1 MKASDNPQNTTQ
13 LASWQKEF
21 IDFAIAKGVLRFG
34 QFTLKSGRQS
44 PYFFNA
50 GHFDDGESQQKLGEI
65 YAKTLI
71 DADIPFDLIFG
82 PAYKGIPLATSTV
95 YALHSQFQQNIPFA
109 FNRKE
114 KKAHGEGGSIVG
126 APIKGK
132 IVLVD
137 DVITAGTAIKETLSL
152 LQDYPEAKLVA
163 AIVLIDRQEK
173 LNDSALS
180 AIQAL
185 QNNYGIRILAA
196 LRFDQI
202 LTYIQTKPEFSEYV
216 EQMLNYRAQYGATI
230 G

>member
-1 MKASDNPQNTTQ
+1 MKTSTATQNTAP
-13 LASWQKEF
+13 LANWQKEF

-34 QFTLKSGRQS
+34 DFTLKSGRQS

-50 GHFDDGESQQKLGEI
+50 GHFDDGASQQKLGEI

-71 DADIPFDLIFG
+71 NADIPFDLIFG

-95 YALHSQFQQNIPFA
+95 YALCAEHKINVPFA

-114 KKAHGEGGSIVG
+114 KKDHGEGGSIVG
-126 APIKGK
+126 APLKGNV
-132 IVLVD
+132 ILVD

-152 LQDYPEAKLVA
+152 MEDYPEAKLVA

-173 LNDSALS
+173 LNDSDLS

-202 LTYIQTKPEFSEYV
+202 LAYIQTKSEFSDYV
-216 EQMLNYRAQYGATI
+216 EQMLSYRAQYGANI
-230 G
+230 D